1 MGPLVGHVRQHTSTQ
16 PTVHPVPPPTLIPAN
31 GPQFCPIRRV
41 TARYSLPS
49 HALPPKLRQQPG
61 KRFGQCN
68 GCRRLASFC
77 SPHKGCTLLTLPF
90 PPPPFCCETQA
101 RWPNPSGHG
110 EERQPHPHCLRSKF
124 SILQP
129 SALPAG
135 SRLMEQ
141 ASHRHPMSCT
151 SPGVSPAQVSAQAYK
166 QSGSRFQDVPGGR
179 TQNT

>member
-90 PPPPFCCETQA
+90 PPPPFCCET
-101 RWPNPSGHG
+101 
-110 EERQPHPHCLRSKF
+110 LRH
-124 SILQP
+124 
-129 SALPAG
+129 AG
-135 SRLMEQ
+135 PTPQDTVRKGSPTPIASEASSLSCSRVHSQL
-141 ASHRHPMSCT
+141 A
-151 SPGVSPAQVSAQAYK
+151 PG
-166 QSGSRFQDVPGGR
+166 
-179 TQNT
+179 